1 MTIDNAVK
9 TDKGVEVYEND
20 IALYLDQYIQERG
33 IKDMSKETQNKWN
46 ACLMYIKKH
55 VFNNQK
61 DLMSEVNKSMYDEY
75 KVNQICDVYINLC
88 YEYDK
93 EVSINGF
100 CFLTGIHND
109 TVYSWGKEE
118 YRNMVFY
125 DMENSRIGN
134 IQMWKINHPGEEY
147 RQELGSSCSDIYKK
161 LVANNEESLSAKLIS
176 GGLNPMKIL
185 PALNRRHN
193 WNMGQPRG
201 VDGAIQ
207 HRTPEQIA
215 ADYALQI
222 EQKGTKIK
230 TDS

>member
-1 MTIDNAVK
+1 MPVSNTVK
-9 TDKGVEVYEND
+9 TDNGIEIYEND
-20 IALYLDQYIQERG
+20 IALYLDHYIQERG
-33 IKDMSKETQNKWN
+33 IKDMTKETQNKWN

-55 VFNNQK
+55 VFNNQR

-75 KVNQICDVYINLC
+75 KVNQICDIYINLC

-100 CFLTGIHND
+100 SFLTGIHID
-109 TVYSWGKEE
+109 TIYSWGKEE
-118 YRNMVFY
+118 HRAFEYY
-125 DMENSRIGN
+125 DKSGNRIGN
-134 IQMWKINHPGEEY
+134 ISIWKINHPGEEY
-147 RQELGSSCSDIYKK
+147 RQELGSSCSEVYKK
-161 LVANNEESLSAKLIS
+161 LVKNNEESLSGMLIS
-176 GGLNPMKIL
+176 GGRNPMKIL

-215 ADYALQI
+215 ADYPVQI
-222 EQKGTKIK
+222 EQKDTQL
-230 TDS
+230 